1 MRRQRSGEIG
11 WFMVKGSWF
20 MKTLTVVSSPHP
32 GHNLVH
38 GSWLA
43 VSGSLFW
50 ERKLRVDSLKLRD
63 SLKSK

>member
-32 GHNLVH
+32 GHNC
-38 GSWLA
+38 GSWFMNYGYWPLA
-43 VSGSLFW
+43 VDIG
-50 ERKLRVDSLKLRD
+50 
-63 SLKSK
+63 